1 MTDLQILRST
11 LEDLTEAV
19 SNAFQT
25 PSLPAFILL
34 YASIDIL
41 SSLGRPM
48 NQRGTNKEVFK
59 DWVTTYMIAAKTFDW
74 NANDVYGARCG
85 ILHTYSTE
93 SDLSKQGKA
102 RPLCFISN
110 TDDKFFFVGQKN
122 VSPKSQIRVELD
134 EFLKAFSD
142 GVQHF
147 EAAMQHDAVLTNMV
161 LHHSKSLAFHVTMS
175 FESSQSTRQS

>member
-1 MTDLQILRST
+1 MTDLQILRSM
-11 LEDLTEAV
+11 LKELTQAV
-19 SNAFQT
+19 SKAFQT

-48 NQRGTNKEVFK
+48 NKTKHDSEDFK
-59 DWVTTYMIAAKTFDW
+59 DWVTKYMIAGKKTFDW

-85 ILHTYSTE
+85 ILHSYSTE

-102 RPLCFISN
+102 RPLWFSSYSP
-110 TDDKFFFVGQKN
+110 DKSFFFSQKN
-122 VSPKSQIRVELD
+122 VSPKSQLHVDLD

-142 GVQHF
+142 GVRSF
-147 EAAMQHDAVLTNMV
+147 EAAIQHDPIMTMV
-161 LHHSKSLAFHVTMS
+161 LHHSKSLAFHVTLPTNQNRGKA
-175 FESSQSTRQS
+175 EP